1 MNRIIVGTLIVV
13 TSLFML
19 SSSNALEQGEPC
31 PADFDCSQTVDA
43 NDVTTFL
50 SQFLIVA
57 KL

>member
-31 PADFDCSQTVDA
+31 PC
-43 NDVTTFL
+43 
-50 SQFLIVA
+50 
-57 KL
+57 